1 MKTLF
6 AVRNSTGETWPAFG
20 MARLGAILDH
30 DGRNADLPL
39 YTLLKPDGAVGIYVV
54 NGASALATTKDGT
67 ANHYL
72 DAQRVAVASVAVIAI
87 DDNLG
92 AVAGQW
98 EAGNGGHFLAVDAK
112 NARNIVAVV
121 LLRGYP
127 IWAVNIGS
135 LAPATHPLTGH
146 STGVAGLFRTNSS
159 GNLETT
165 NGRKSFIRRDMSGTI
180 ADGTLIQLDYVSGR
194 LTIVWADCSSHV
206 SIEAQVTAP

>member
-1 MKTLF
+1 MTERQF
-6 AVRNSTGETWPAFG
+6 AFPR
-20 MARLGAILDH
+20 RQ
-30 DGRNADLPL
+30 
-39 YTLLKPDGAVGIYVV
+39 
-54 NGASALATTKDGT
+54 
-67 ANHYL
+67 
-72 DAQRVAVASVAVIAI
+72 QR
-87 DDNLG
+87 
-92 AVAGQW
+92 
-98 EAGNGGHFLAVDAK
+98 
-112 NARNIVAVV
+112 AVV
-121 LLRGYP
+121 ATGDNTL

-146 STGVAGLFRTNSS
+146 STGVAGLFQTNSS